1 MLARS
6 GRRVAISTDC
16 SSSKCQGGPAFV
28 LSGNF
33 HLPVD
38 SSLGKKVLEKPCG
51 LMSSGGGGA
60 HLGKMKNPV
69 VYFIHEPFLIIPIEG
84 RSR

>member
-1 MLARS
+1 
-6 GRRVAISTDC
+6 
-16 SSSKCQGGPAFV
+16 
-28 LSGNF
+28 
-33 HLPVD
+33 VD